1 MSKLFAL
8 VDCNNFYASCERLF
22 NPQLIG
28 RPVVVLSNN
37 DGCIIA
43 RSNEAKALGIS
54 MGTPYFKCEERLKA
68 QGVEVFSSNYALYG
82 DISSR
87 VMSLLRRLEPEVE
100 VYSIDEAFLHLSAI
114 AGTTLTDYGRELRQ
128 TLRRWTG
135 IPVSIGIGS
144 TKTLAKV
151 AGHLAKK
158 NEALQGVFDIT
169 TADVDAILSR
179 VAVAEVWGIG
189 RRLAQ
194 RLALCGVTTA
204 LDLKN
209 CGDGWLRK
217 NLSITGL
224 RTVMELR
231 GVSCLGLESC
241 PVSRKSIASSKS
253 FGYQVDSLAELNE
266 ALATYIEQAAVRLR
280 DQNLLANSLEISLTT
295 NRFSKTAAH
304 YCGRKVITLSEATAS
319 TTVLIR
325 HGLPALA
332 GLYKPGLRYQKAG
345 VVLFGLVPESFY
357 QANLFRPRDHKG
369 HALMVAVDSI
379 NGKWGRHT
387 IQHAAAGFAKPWK
400 NRQQQ
405 KSPAYTTSWQEL
417 PVVKASLPVLWP

>member
-28 RPVVVLSNN
+28 KPVVVLSNN

-43 RSNEAKALGIS
+43 RSNEAKALGIA
-54 MGTPYFKCEERLKA
+54 MGAPYFKYEQLLKA

-87 VMSLLRRLEPEVE
+87 VMSLLGRLEPEVE
-100 VYSIDEAFLHLSAI
+100 VYSIDEAFLHLAGI
-114 AGTTLTDYGRELRQ
+114 AGRSLTDYGRELRR
-128 TLRRWTG
+128 TVRRWTG
-135 IPVSIGIGS
+135 IPVSIGIGP

-169 TADVDAILSR
+169 SADVDAILGR
-179 VAVAEVWGIG
+179 FPVAEVWGIG
-189 RRLAQ
+189 RRLAE

-209 CGDGWLRK
+209 CGDDWLRK
-217 NLSITGL
+217 KLSITGL
-224 RTVMELR
+224 RTAMELR
-231 GVSCLGLESC
+231 GIACLGLDNC
-241 PVSRKSIASSKS
+241 PLSRKSIASSKS
-253 FGYQVDSLAELNE
+253 FGYQVESLAELNE
-266 ALATYIEQAAVRLR
+266 ALATYIEQAAMRLR
-280 DQNLLANSLEISLTT
+280 GQHLLANSLEISLAT
-295 NRFSKTAAH
+295 NRFSKTAVP
-304 YCGRKVITLSEATAS
+304 YSGRTVITLPEATAS

-325 HGLPALA
+325 HALPALA
-332 GLYKPGLRYQKAG
+332 RLYKPGLRYQKAG

-357 QANLFRPRDHKG
+357 QANLFRTRDQKG
-369 HALMVAVDSI
+369 SSLMTALDHI
-379 NGKWGRHT
+379 NAKWGRST
-387 IQHAAAGFAKPWK
+387 IQHAVAGFAKPWK
-400 NRQQQ
+400 NRQLK
-405 KSPAYTTSWQEL
+405 KSQAYTTSWQEL
-417 PVVKASLPVLWP
+417 PVVKASLSVL

>member
-22 NPQLIG
+22 APRLIG

-43 RSNEAKALGIS
+43 RSNEAKALGIA
-54 MGTPYFKCEERLKA
+54 MGAPYFKCEKLLKA

-87 VMSLLRRLEPEVE
+87 VMSLLGQLEPEVE
-100 VYSIDEAFLHLSAI
+100 VYSIDEAFLHLTAR
-114 AGTTLTDYGRELRQ
+114 AGGTLADYGRELRQ
-128 TLRRWTG
+128 RLWRWTG
-135 IPVSIGIGS
+135 IPVSIGIGP

-169 TADVDAILSR
+169 TGDVDEILGR
-179 VAVAEVWGIG
+179 FPVAEVWGIG
-189 RRLAQ
+189 RRLAE
-194 RLALCGVTTA
+194 RLTLCGVTTA

-217 NLSITGL
+217 KLSITGL
-224 RTVMELR
+224 RTAMELR
-231 GVSCLGLESC
+231 GVSCLTLENC

-253 FGYQVDSLAELNE
+253 FGYQVESLAELKE

-280 DQNLLANSLEISLTT
+280 GQHLLANSLEISLTT

-304 YCGRKVITLSEATAS
+304 YSGRAVITLPEATAS

-325 HGLPALA
+325 HALPALS

-345 VVLFGLVPESFY
+345 VVLFGLVPETFC
-357 QANLFRPRDHKG
+357 QANLFRPRDKKG
-369 HALMVAVDSI
+369 CSLMAALDQI
-379 NGKWGRHT
+379 NARWGRAT
-387 IQHAAAGFAKPWK
+387 IQHGAAGFAKPWK
-400 NRQQQ
+400 NRQEQ

-417 PVVKASLPVLWP
+417 PVVKASLP

>member
-28 RPVVVLSNN
+28 KPVVVLSNN

-43 RSNEAKALGIS
+43 RSNEAKALGIA
-54 MGTPYFKCEERLKA
+54 MGAPYFKCEQLLKA

-87 VMSLLRRLEPEVE
+87 VMSLLGRLEPEVE
-100 VYSIDEAFLHLSAI
+100 VYSIDEAFLHLAAI
-114 AGTTLTDYGRELRQ
+114 AGRSLTDYGRELRR
-128 TLRRWTG
+128 TVRRWSG
-135 IPVSIGIGS
+135 IPVSIGIGP

-169 TADVDAILSR
+169 SADVDAILGR
-179 VAVAEVWGIG
+179 FPVAEVWGIG

-209 CGDGWLRK
+209 CGDDWLRK
-217 NLSITGL
+217 KLSITGL
-224 RTVMELR
+224 RTAMELR
-231 GVSCLGLESC
+231 GIACLDLDDC
-241 PVSRKSIASSKS
+241 PLSRKSIAISKS
-253 FGYQVDSLAELNE
+253 FGYQVESLAELNE
-266 ALATYIEQAAVRLR
+266 SLATYIEQAAVRLR
-280 DQNLLANSLEISLTT
+280 GQHLLANSLEISLAT
-295 NRFSKTAAH
+295 NRFSKTAVP
-304 YCGRKVITLSEATAS
+304 YSGRTVITLPEATAS

-325 HGLPALA
+325 HALPALA
-332 GLYKPGLRYQKAG
+332 RLYKPGLRYQKAG

-357 QANLFRPRDHKG
+357 QANLFRQRDRKG
-369 HALMVAVDSI
+369 QDLMAALDQI
-379 NGKWGRHT
+379 NAKWGRCT
-387 IQHAAAGFAKPWK
+387 IQHAVAGFAKPWK
-400 NRQQQ
+400 NRQLQ
-405 KSPAYTTSWQEL
+405 KSPSYTTSWREL
-417 PVVKASLPVLWP
+417 PLVKASLPPA

>member
-28 RPVVVLSNN
+28 KPVVVLSNN

-43 RSNEAKALGIS
+43 RSNEAKALGIA
-54 MGTPYFKCEERLKA
+54 MGAPYFKYEQLLKA

-87 VMSLLRRLEPEVE
+87 VMSLLGRLEPEVE
-100 VYSIDEAFLHLSAI
+100 VYSIDEAFLHLAAI
-114 AGTTLTDYGRELRQ
+114 AGRSLTDYGRELRR
-128 TLRRWTG
+128 TVRRWSG
-135 IPVSIGIGS
+135 IPVSIGIGP

-169 TADVDAILSR
+169 SADVDAILGR
-179 VAVAEVWGIG
+179 FPVAEVWGIG

-209 CGDGWLRK
+209 CGDDWLRK
-217 NLSITGL
+217 KLSITGL
-224 RTVMELR
+224 RTAMELR
-231 GVSCLGLESC
+231 GIACLDLDDC
-241 PVSRKSIASSKS
+241 PLSRKSIAISKS
-253 FGYQVDSLAELNE
+253 FGYQVESLAELNE
-266 ALATYIEQAAVRLR
+266 SLATYIEQAAVRLR
-280 DQNLLANSLEISLTT
+280 GQHLLANSLEISLAT
-295 NRFSKTAAH
+295 NRFSKTAVP
-304 YCGRKVITLSEATAS
+304 YSGRTVITLPEATAS

-325 HGLPALA
+325 HALPALA
-332 GLYKPGLRYQKAG
+332 RLYKPGLRYQKAG

-357 QANLFRPRDHKG
+357 QANLFRQRDRKG
-369 HALMVAVDSI
+369 QDLMAALDQI
-379 NGKWGRHT
+379 NAKWGRCT
-387 IQHAAAGFAKPWK
+387 IQHAVAGFAKPWK
-400 NRQQQ
+400 NRQLQ
-405 KSPAYTTSWQEL
+405 KSPSYTTSWREL
-417 PVVKASLPVLWP
+417 PLVKASLPPA